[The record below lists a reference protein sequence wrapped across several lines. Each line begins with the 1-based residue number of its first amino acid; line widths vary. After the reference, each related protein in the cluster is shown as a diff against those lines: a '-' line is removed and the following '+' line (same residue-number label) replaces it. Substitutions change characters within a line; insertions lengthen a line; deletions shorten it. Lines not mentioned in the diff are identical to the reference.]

1 MQEIANT
8 QAFKRLILEQQR
20 QAVMLE
26 EMHSDIKKIL
36 EILGPVKKREERF
49 GQTERRV
56 ENHDHRI
63 SLLDVTVKDRVVEHD
78 RP

>member
-8 QAFKRLILEQQR
+8 QAFKRLILELQR
-20 QAVMLE
+20 QVVMLE

-49 GQTERRV
+49 V
-56 ENHDHRI
+56 
-63 SLLDVTVKDRVVEHD
+63 
-78 RP
+78 